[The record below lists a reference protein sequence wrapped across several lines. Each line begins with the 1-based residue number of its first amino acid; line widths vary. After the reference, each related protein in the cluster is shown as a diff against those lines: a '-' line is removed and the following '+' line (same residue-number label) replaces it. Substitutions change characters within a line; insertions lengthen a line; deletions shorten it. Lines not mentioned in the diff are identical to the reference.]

1 MLFYYHAITLV
12 FLLGFAAY
20 DHRHHRIRNA
30 ALLAFLP
37 WCLLYIPAAL
47 QEMPACLVLL
57 RCFLGALCGFLLLLT
72 VSLATGGGI
81 GGGDIKLAALLGIPF
96 GESGLMAVLALS
108 CICTGYCPKLFVKY
122 REIYLLD
129 AEGVPHTLLIG
140 KDHKIRTG
148 CSYRFYFLSPPDF
161 LKEDSPWLEKA
172 MLADSL
178 LGMELLE
185 NVPVSGTASPSNM
198 DL

>member
-1 MLFYYHAITLV
+1 MSSSCVPAS
-12 FLLGFAAY
+12 G
-20 DHRHHRIRNA
+20 RH
-30 ALLAFLP
+30 P
-37 WCLLYIPAAL
+37 SSGKSGGKSY
-47 QEMPACLVLL
+47 LVLE
-57 RCFLGALCGFLLLLT
+57 G
-72 VSLATGGGI
+72 
-81 GGGDIKLAALLGIPF
+81 
-96 GESGLMAVLALS
+96 
-108 CICTGYCPKLFVKY
+108 ICTGYCPKLFVKY

-129 AEGVPHTLLIG
+129 AEGVPHTLFIG

-148 CSYRFYFLSPPDF
+148 CSYCFYFLSPPDS

-185 NVPVSGTASPSNM
+185 NVPASGTASPSNM

>member
-1 MLFYYHAITLV
+1 MEPIPRPLSQKLALTLLVGAGCFLTGLV
-12 FLLGFAAY
+12 FWFSQK
-20 DHRHHRIRNA
+20 DT
-30 ALLAFLP
+30 AFFSKQCHLP
-37 WCLLYIPAAL
+37 
-47 QEMPACLVLL
+47 V
-57 RCFLGALCGFLLLLT
+57 FLHPG
-72 VSLATGGGI
+72 
-81 GGGDIKLAALLGIPF
+81 GIPF
-96 GESGLMAVLALS
+96 RKIRGKSYLVLEG
-108 CICTGYCPKLFVKY
+108 ICTGYCPKLFVKY

-129 AEGVPHTLLIG
+129 AEGVPHTLFIG

-148 CSYRFYFLSPPDF
+148 CSYRFYFLSPPDS

-178 LGMELLE
+178 LGMERLE